1 MYLNSLWGKF
11 GQRDDLVKT
20 EYFRADNVT
29 KYFNILSSD
38 KCKLQGPPLIITE
51 DLLLMSYKEKRDF
64 LRKSYRTNLYVAEFT
79 TSWARLRLY
88 AMLERVGDSLVYC
101 DTDSVVYIADDETEK
116 KVNEFIGNSLGQFQ
130 DELQG
135 GLIIYW
141 VAIGP
146 KDYSFVKVTN
156 KSDGSIEIELI
167 GKTKGLR
174 SDGQYD
180 ELVRKDVT
188 TLKTTREAQ
197 LKGKIKKKIQQI
209 FKLEANHDIIVGEV
223 TKEWQCTF
231 DKRIPIN
238 KADGFIDSVPYGYY

>member
-1 MYLNSLWGKF
+1 
-11 GQRDDLVKT
+11 
-20 EYFRADNVT
+20 
-29 KYFNILSSD
+29 
-38 KCKLQGPPLIITE
+38 
-51 DLLLMSYKEKRDF
+51 
-64 LRKSYRTNLYVAEFT
+64 
-79 TSWARLRLY
+79 
-88 AMLERVGDSLVYC
+88 MLERVGDSLVYC

-135 GLIIYW
+135 GFIVYW

>member
-1 MYLNSLWGKF
+1 
-11 GQRDDLVKT
+11 
-20 EYFRADNVT
+20 
-29 KYFNILSSD
+29 
-38 KCKLQGPPLIITE
+38 
-51 DLLLMSYKEKRDF
+51 MSYKEKREF
-64 LRKSYRTNLYVAEFT
+64 LRKNYRTNLYVAEFT

-88 AMLERVGDSLVYC
+88 DMLERVGDSLVYC
-101 DTDSVVYIADDETEK
+101 DTDSVVYIADNETEE
-116 KVNEFIGNSLGQFQ
+116 KVKPFIGNSLGQFQ

-135 GLIIYW
+135 GFIVYW

-180 ELVRKDVT
+180 ELVKKDVT

-197 LKGKIKKKIQQI
+197 LLKGKIFEKIQKI

-223 TKEWQCTF
+223 TKEWQCIF
-231 DKRIPIN
+231 DKRIAI
-238 KADGFIDSVPYGYY
+238 KRADGFIDSVPYGYY